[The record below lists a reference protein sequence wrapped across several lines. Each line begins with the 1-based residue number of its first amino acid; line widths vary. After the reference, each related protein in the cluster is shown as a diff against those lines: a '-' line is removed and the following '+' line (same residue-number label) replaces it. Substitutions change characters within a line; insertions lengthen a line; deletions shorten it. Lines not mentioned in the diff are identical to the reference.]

1 MHRGLKQLHC
11 YAYLHSENLRTMID
25 FTSLQSTLLSL
36 DHHFKVEAGKS
47 VNRLLTMRNWLFGF
61 YIVEFQQNGADRAAY
76 GERLISELAK
86 RMKSHGFSFRN
97 LNLYR
102 QFHLSYPQ
110 LGGPIFDYLQTASI
124 MQSLIAQL
132 QLPDNQSFEIMQ
144 SLIAKSSEPVL
155 QTAISEFSPPAEKL
169 LASLSY
175 THFTF
180 LMTCTNP
187 LQRAFYEIESIRGA
201 WSVRELKRQIESLLF
216 ERTGLSTD
224 KEELMRRT
232 HQAADLQSPAD
243 YFRDPYVFE
252 FAGLPEQFLGT
263 ESELEQ
269 ALIDHLQAFLLELG
283 NGFCFEARQKRVL
296 IGEDWHFVDLVF
308 YHRIL
313 KCHVLVDLKTEKFK
327 PAFAGNMNAYLNYF
341 KAEIKA
347 AGDQPPIGL
356 LLCTGKNEAA
366 VRYALG
372 GLDEQLFVS
381 QYKLL
386 LPDEEV
392 LQAFLRRERGLLR
405 EV

>member
-1 MHRGLKQLHC
+1 MHWGLKQLHC
-11 YAYLHSENLRTMID
+11 YAYLHPENLHTMID

-47 VNRLLTMRNWLFGF
+47 VNRLLTMRNWLLGF

-102 QFHLSYPQ
+102 KFYLAYPQ
-110 LGGPIFDYLQTASI
+110 FAIQITDYLETASI
-124 MQSLIAQL
+124 VQPLVAQL
-132 QLPDNQSFEIMQ
+132 QLTENQSFGIMQ
-144 SLIAKSSEPVL
+144 PVVAKSSEPVL
-155 QTAISEFSPPAEKL
+155 QPAVSEFSPPAEKL

-175 THFTF
+175 THFTL
-180 LMTCTNP
+180 LMACENP
-187 LQRAFYEIESIRGA
+187 LQRAFYEIESIRGG
-201 WSVRELKRQIESLLF
+201 WSKRELKRQIESLLF

-252 FAGLPEQFLGT
+252 FAGLPEEFLGT

-313 KCHVLVDLKTEKFK
+313 KCHVLVDLKTETFK

-366 VRYALG
+366 VCYALG

-405 EV
+405 EG

>member
-1 MHRGLKQLHC
+1 
-11 YAYLHSENLRTMID
+11 
-25 FTSLQSTLLSL
+25 
-36 DHHFKVEAGKS
+36 
-47 VNRLLTMRNWLFGF
+47 MRNWLFGF
-61 YIVEFQQNGADRAAY
+61 YIVEFQQNWADRAAY
-76 GERLISELAK
+76 GEQVLRELAK
-86 RMKSHGFSFRN
+86 RLKSPGFSFRN

-102 QFHLSYPQ
+102 QFYLAYPQ
-110 LGGPIFDYLQTASI
+110 FANLIADYLQTASI

-132 QLPDNQSFEIMQ
+132 QLPDNQSFEIGQ
-144 SLIAKSSEPVL
+144 PLVAKSSEPVL
-155 QTAISEFSPPAEKL
+155 KRAVSEFSPPAEKL

-180 LMTCTNP
+180 LMACENP
-187 LQRAFYEIESIRGA
+187 LQRAFYEIESIRGG

-313 KCHVLVDLKTEKFK
+313 KCHVLVDLKTETFK
-327 PAFAGNMNAYLNYF
+327 PAFAGNKYF
-341 KAEIKA
+341 VEISR
-347 AGDQPPIGL
+347 
-356 LLCTGKNEAA
+356 N
-366 VRYALG
+366 
-372 GLDEQLFVS
+372 
-381 QYKLL
+381 
-386 LPDEEV
+386 
-392 LQAFLRRERGLLR
+392 
-405 EV
+405 